1 MRCYYQLANL
11 GFDQEQALD
20 TALEALRP
28 TGKWMIIDC
37 VEEAGIDV
45 KAWSFRKK
53 DGQPVALPQSNGG
66 YCYEWSFRSN
76 NGRIFLLCV
85 WFEELRVD
93 EQGRIHFPGNLAAYA
108 DTLIRR
114 LEKDPK
120 NRNRTIKDP
129 RISRA
134 QHFNST
140 VQLAYINAV
149 PVRVV
154 IVSGPVRE
162 IEDIDSGNDRAVGRY
177 LDGESWTVESFDKDT
192 GAFVLIRGCSFDQ
205 PLETTRF
212 EENTAVLNGQIVSD
226 QFQQENRSEAYTY
239 NGVQRYRDPKV
250 RALVLARS
258 KGICELTMA
267 PGFKMANGGT
277 YLETHHIVPLSEG
290 GADTIENVIALSA
303 DAHRQA
309 HYAVDRE
316 DLRRQ
321 CLEIVAERLKSL
333 PCVNGDSC
341 ACI

>member
-1 MRCYYQLANL
+1 
-11 GFDQEQALD
+11 
-20 TALEALRP
+20 
-28 TGKWMIIDC
+28 MIIDC
-37 VEEAGIDV
+37 VQEAGIDV
-45 KAWSFRKK
+45 HAWSYRKK

-66 YCYEWSFRSN
+66 YCYEWSFRSD
-76 NGRIFLLCV
+76 NGRILLLCV
-85 WFEELRVD
+85 WFEELRID
-93 EQGRIHFPGNLAAYA
+93 DRGRVNFSGNLVAYA
-108 DTLIRR
+108 NKLIRQ

-134 QHFNST
+134 QHFSST
-140 VQLAYINAV
+140 VQLAYMNAI

-162 IEDIDSGNDRAVGRY
+162 VEDIDSGNDRAVGRY
-177 LDGESWTVESFDKDT
+177 LDVEFWAVESFNKDS
-192 GAFVLIRGCSFDQ
+192 GAFVLVRGCSPDQ
-205 PLETTRF
+205 LPLGSTEF
-212 EENTAVLNGQIVSD
+212 EEVAESLVVIDGQVVSD
-226 QFQQENRSEAYTY
+226 QFREENRSEAYMY
-239 NGVQRYRDPKV
+239 DGLQRHRDPKV

-316 DLRRQ
+316 DLRRR
-321 CLEIVAERLKSL
+321 CLEIVAERLRSF
-333 PCVNGDSC
+333 
-341 ACI
+341 

>member
-1 MRCYYQLANL
+1 MAVSLN
-11 GFDQEQALD
+11 
-20 TALEALRP
+20 ALRP

-37 VEEAGIDV
+37 VQEAGIDV
-45 KAWSFRKK
+45 RAWSFRKK

-66 YCYEWSFRSN
+66 YCYEWSFRSD

-93 EQGRIHFPGNLAAYA
+93 DQGRINFPGNLAAYA
-108 DTLIRR
+108 DTLIRQ

-120 NRNRTIKDP
+120 NRARTIKDP

-140 VQLAYINAV
+140 VQLAYINSV

-177 LDGESWTVESFDKDT
+177 LDSESWTVERFDKGT
-192 GAFVLIRGCSFDQ
+192 GAFVLIRGCSSDQ
-205 PLETTRF
+205 PLVQAGL
-212 EENTAVLNGQIVSD
+212 EEGAAGLAVVDGQVVSD
-226 QFQQENRSEAYTY
+226 QFQEQNRSEAYTY
-239 NGVQRYRDPKV
+239 NGVHRYRDPKV

-258 KGICELTMA
+258 KGVCELTMA

-309 HYAVDRE
+309 HYAVDR
-316 DLRRQ
+316 DNLRRK
-321 CLEIVAERLKSL
+321 CLEIVAERLRSL
-333 PCVNGDSC
+333 QV
-341 ACI
+341 

>member
-1 MRCYYQLANL
+1 M
-11 GFDQEQALD
+11 D
-20 TALEALRP
+20 TELEALRP
-28 TGKWMIIDC
+28 KGKWMIIDC

-45 KAWSFRKK
+45 SAWSFRKK

-66 YCYEWSFRSN
+66 YCYEWSFRN
-76 NGRIFLLCV
+76 YNERIFLLCV

-93 EQGRIHFPGNLAAYA
+93 DRGRVHFSGNLASYA
-108 DTLIRR
+108 DTLIRQ
-114 LEKDPK
+114 LEKAPK
-120 NRNRTIKDP
+120 NRSRTIKDP

-140 VQLAYINAV
+140 VQLAYMNSV

-177 LDGESWTVESFDKDT
+177 LDSESWTVERFDKDT
-192 GAFVLIRGCSFDQ
+192 GDIVLVRGWISDQ
-205 PLETTRF
+205 PLG
-212 EENTAVLNGQIVSD
+212 TAGCEGEDAAGLAIADGQVMCD
-226 QFQQENRSEAYTY
+226 QFREGNRSEAYTY

-258 KGICELTMA
+258 GGTCELTSA
-267 PGFKMANGGT
+267 PGFKMANGGI

-290 GADTIENVIALSA
+290 GADAIENVIALSA
-303 DAHRQA
+303 DAHRRA

-321 CLEIVAERLKSL
+321 CLEIVAERMRSL
-333 PCVNGDSC
+333 
-341 ACI
+341 